1 MKHSLKISYTKEP
14 GSGGIVWCR
23 TIPLR
28 ERLLRR
34 LFGEMRR
41 VTIIVPGGSGE
52 ELSVKEVGTEEIGR
66 AHV

>member
-1 MKHSLKISYTKEP
+1 MKHNLKISYTIEP

-41 VTIIVPGGSGE
+41 VTIIVPGGSVE
-52 ELSVKEVGTEEIGR
+52 ELSVKEVGTD
-66 AHV
+66 A

>member
-1 MKHSLKISYTKEP
+1 MKHSLKNSDTKEL

-23 TIPLR
+23 TVPLR

-41 VTIIVPGGSGE
+41 VTSIVPGGSVE
-52 ELSVKEVGTEEIGR
+52 ELSVKEVGTD
-66 AHV
+66 A

>member
-14 GSGGIVWCR
+14 GSAVIVWCR

-41 VTIIVPGGSGE
+41 VTIIVPGGSVE
-52 ELSVKEVGTEEIGR
+52 ELSVKEVGTD
-66 AHV
+66 A

>member
-1 MKHSLKISYTKEP
+1 MTSCVLP

-23 TIPLR
+23 TVPLR

-41 VTIIVPGGSGE
+41 VMRRVTIIVPGGNVE
-52 ELSVKEVGTEEIGR
+52 ELSVKELPV
-66 AHV
+66 

>member
-14 GSGGIVWCR
+14 GSGGIDWCR
-23 TIPLR
+23 TVSLR

-41 VTIIVPGGSGE
+41 VTIIVPRGSVE
-52 ELSVKEVGTEEIGR
+52 ELSVKEVGTD
-66 AHV
+66 A

>member
-23 TIPLR
+23 TVPLR

-41 VTIIVPGGSGE
+41 VMRRVTIIVPGGNVE
-52 ELSVKEVGTEEIGR
+52 ELSVKELPV
-66 AHV
+66 

>member
-1 MKHSLKISYTKEP
+1 MKHSLKISYTKET

-23 TIPLR
+23 TVPLR

-41 VTIIVPGGSGE
+41 VTIIVPGGSVE
-52 ELSVKEVGTEEIGR
+52 ELSVKEVGTD
-66 AHV
+66 A

>member
-23 TIPLR
+23 TVPLR

-41 VTIIVPGGSGE
+41 VTIIVPGGSVK
-52 ELSVKEVGTEEIGR
+52 ELS
-66 AHV
+66 

>member
-1 MKHSLKISYTKEP
+1 MKHSLKISYTKEL

-23 TIPLR
+23 TVSLR

-41 VTIIVPGGSGE
+41 VTIIVPGGSVE
-52 ELSVKEVGTEEIGR
+52 ELSVKEVGTD
-66 AHV
+66 A

>member
-23 TIPLR
+23 TVPLR
-28 ERLLRR
+28 ERLLRH

-41 VTIIVPGGSGE
+41 VTIIVPGGSVE
-52 ELSVKEVGTEEIGR
+52 ELR
-66 AHV
+66 

>member
-23 TIPLR
+23 TVPLR

-34 LFGEMRR
+34 LFGEM
-41 VTIIVPGGSGE
+41 
-52 ELSVKEVGTEEIGR
+52 K
-66 AHV
+66 